1 MRWLL
6 RVLAFPCLASWLVI
20 RLCVPWGG
28 LLPDE
33 LLEGLGFALAAL
45 ILFLIGRFGLAD
57 KLLIPWDKPWQM
69 AVTVIPPFLLGWFFD
84 ISYSMPKS
92 VPFLF
97 LGPPMDILC
106 HAGNALILA
115 AIVLALV
122 KAGRDMNGLGKA
134 NRLQLV
140 FIFICMNLVTALYV
154 FTSRTVYVWDNA
166 GYWAIARTL
175 AGETFDR
182 DHILRI
188 LETTLSLDYNHL
200 LAFPIS
206 LIMRLF
212 GESRTV
218 FIFSLVNL
226 YLYPALWGLTS
237 MANGKRWSGVVL
249 CGLFPM
255 LTYTAL
261 VGFVDVV
268 CCAMGIWAYI
278 IYTSDRPAVSRG
290 VLAGALLIFSL
301 LCRRYF
307 IFFGASFG
315 VAAFLVKL
323 CFQRREW
330 KDFIALACSS
340 VICALSFAL
349 NFLIDRV
356 MGPDYGDIYSAYG
369 LGLYSDFLFFCR
381 YFGLV
386 LITLFLA
393 ATFVNLAKPEDRPK
407 MLLGLVQGIIC
418 FLVFVSVQTHGQQH
432 LLLYLPAL
440 AFLALNALSSAPQYM
455 SSFLAMAIA
464 VYCFFPKVQPATVL
478 DIRSPDL
485 FPSFHFYGPKRYDID
500 ELLALADYVD
510 GLSAR
515 RKEPVT
521 ATVLA
526 SSFALNTETV
536 SSLRVSLGLPEPDV
550 KTSIMFHGTVDKRD
564 EFNWNTAFSDYL
576 IVGDPVQTH
585 LGEENQEVMAL
596 LVRHI
601 LNGTGPGKAYHEL
614 PQTFQ
619 VGGDITVR
627 IYRRTRDWTM
637 DEYHA
642 ISDPLQKMYPKYAE
656 LYAIPTW
663 LN

>member
-1 MRWLL
+1 MRFL
-6 RVLAFPCLASWLVI
+6 VLPCLWSWLVI

-28 LLPDE
+28 ALPDE
-33 LLEGLGFALAAL
+33 LLEGAAFVLSALL
-45 ILFLIGRFGLAD
+45 LFLVGRFGLAD
-57 KLLIPWDKPWQM
+57 KLLLAWEKPWQM
-69 AVTVIPPFLLGWFFD
+69 ALNAIPPFLLGWFFD
-84 ISYSMPKS
+84 ISYSMPNT

-97 LGPPMDILC
+97 LGSPMGLFC
-106 HAGNALILA
+106 HAGNAIVFT
-115 AIVLALV
+115 AIVLSLV
-122 KAGRDMNGLGKA
+122 KAARDMKGLGKA
-134 NRLQLV
+134 SGLQIIVIFV
-140 FIFICMNLVTALYV
+140 FLNAVTALYV

-175 AGETFDR
+175 AAETFDR

-200 LAFPIS
+200 PAFPIS
-206 LIMRLF
+206 LVMRLF
-212 GESRTV
+212 GGNRAV
-218 FIFSLVNL
+218 FVFAVSNL
-226 YLYPALWGLTS
+226 YVFPALWGLTA
-237 MANGKRWSGVVL
+237 MANGKRWSGLVL

-255 LTYTAL
+255 LTYTGL
-261 VGFVDVV
+261 VGFVDVI
-268 CCAMGIWAYI
+268 CCAMGIWAYL

-290 VLAGALLIFSL
+290 ILTGALLVFSF

-315 VAAFLVKL
+315 VAALLVKL
-323 CFQRREW
+323 AFRRRDW
-330 KDFIALACSS
+330 RDFLSLC
-340 VICALSFAL
+340 CASGVCAAAFAL
-349 NFLIDRV
+349 NFLIHRV
-356 MGPDYGDIYSAYG
+356 MGLDYGDIYSAYG

-386 LITLFLA
+386 LITLFLVA
-393 ATFVNLAKPEDRPK
+393 AFVNLAKKEDRPGI
-407 MLLGLVQGIIC
+407 LFGLSQAVIC

-440 AFLALNALSSAPQYM
+440 AFLALGALSRAPQYM
-455 SSFLAMAIA
+455 SSFLAMALA
-464 VYCFFPKVQPATVL
+464 VYCFFPKVQPATML

-500 ELLALADYVD
+500 ELLALCDYVD
-510 GLSAR
+510 DLSAR
-515 RKEPVT
+515 RAEPVT

-526 SSFALNTETV
+526 SSFVLNTETV
-536 SSLRVSLGLPEPDV
+536 SSLRASLDLPEPTV
-550 KTSIMFHGTVDKRD
+550 KTTIQFHGTVDKRD
-564 EFNWNTAFSDYL
+564 GFNWNTAFSDYL

-585 LGEENQEVMAL
+585 LGEENQQVLAL
-596 LVRHI
+596 LVNHI

-614 PQTFQ
+614 PDTFI
-619 VGGDITVR
+619 VDGNVTVR
-627 IYRRTRDWTM
+627 IYRRTRAWTM

-656 LYAIPTW
+656 LYAIPAW